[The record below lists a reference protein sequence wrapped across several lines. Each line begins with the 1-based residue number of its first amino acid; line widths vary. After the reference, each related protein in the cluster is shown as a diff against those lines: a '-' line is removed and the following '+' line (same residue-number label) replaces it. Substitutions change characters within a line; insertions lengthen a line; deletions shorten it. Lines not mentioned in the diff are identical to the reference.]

1 MSGEA
6 NLIPALLLQQAA
18 EKFLLQVKLSDVLKV
33 LVVLAGAPVLIRYF
47 GRYLDRL
54 SQKGVRIRFLVKW
67 LQPVV
72 RLGIWFLAILLSVQ
86 FLAPTQ
92 SAFVAVF
99 GSMALA
105 IGLGAQDLIK
115 NLIGGFVI
123 LTDRPYQVGDRV
135 KIGEAY
141 GEVVSIGLRSTKL
154 VTLDDSR
161 VTIPN
166 STVLDAQ
173 VSNANYG
180 EPDEQVVTEIF
191 LPAKTDPE
199 VALRVGYEAAW
210 TSPYVYTAKPIAV
223 VLTDEY
229 SETPYLRLRVKAY
242 VFEHR
247 YENALKTDLTKR
259 AKKELLRQG
268 LLDAWPA
275 GG

>member
-1 MSGEA
+1 MSGEFT
-6 NLIPALLLQQAA
+6 LIPAWLWQQSAQD
-18 EKFLLQVKLSDVLKV
+18 FLLQVKLSDVLKV
-33 LVVLAGAPVLIRYF
+33 LVVLAGAPVLIRF
-47 GRYLDRL
+47 LGRYLDRL
-54 SQKGVRIRFLVKW
+54 SQKGVRLRYLVKW

-92 SAFVAVF
+92 SAFFAVF

-135 KIGEAY
+135 SIGDAY
-141 GEVVSIGLRSTKL
+141 GEVASIGLRSTKL
-154 VTLDDSR
+154 VTLDDRR

-166 STVLDAQ
+166 SAVLDGQ

-199 VALRVGYEAAW
+199 LALRIGYEAAW
-210 TSPYVYTAKPIAV
+210 TSPYVYSAKPVAV
-223 VLTDEY
+223 VLADEY
-229 SETPYLRLRVKAY
+229 SETPYMRLRIKAY

-247 YENALKTDLTKR
+247 YENALRTDVTTR